1 MTLSPIKQY
10 QAVVTALKTIT
21 GIKSV
26 QRDIG
31 QIEYPEETTTPVM
44 PCILIKQVATD
55 WEHPTHEGN
64 QHGST
69 IFKVSLLT
77 QLASIQSIDFSK
89 NIDLSHEILFD
100 SVHKKT
106 LKIGN
111 FNRFS
116 AQEHTVIQFS
126 GGLSLVTSA
135 KYVSNV
141 MFENPDFYQVRTLR
155 QLNTPTI
162 NAETDH

>member
-1 MTLSPIKQY
+1 MTLSPIQQY
-10 QAVVTALKTIT
+10 QAIVTALKAIT

-26 QRDIG
+26 QRDVG
-31 QIEYPEETTTPVM
+31 QLDDPENTVTPVM
-44 PCILIKQVATD
+44 PCILIKMDGTD

-69 IFKVSLLT
+69 VFSITLLT

-100 SVHKKT
+100 NLHKKT

-111 FNRFS
+111 FKRFS
-116 AQEHTVIQFS
+116 NQEHTVVQFS

-135 KYVSNV
+135 KYTSNAL
-141 MFENPDFYQVRTLR
+141 FENTDFYQVRTLR
-155 QLNTPTI
+155 QLSTPSI
-162 NAETDH
+162 NAETDL